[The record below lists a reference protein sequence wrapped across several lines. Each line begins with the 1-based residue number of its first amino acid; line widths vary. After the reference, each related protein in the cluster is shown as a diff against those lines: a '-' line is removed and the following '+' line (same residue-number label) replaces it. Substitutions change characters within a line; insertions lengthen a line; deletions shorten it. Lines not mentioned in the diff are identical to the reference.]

1 MTDGVVTCTR
11 CGVNREAELDPE
23 VALSWVSEKDNEA
36 QRWLCPLCAREHLR
50 AIEGKLPDEYW

>member
-1 MTDGVVTCTR
+1 M
-11 CGVNREAELDPE
+11 NREAELDPE